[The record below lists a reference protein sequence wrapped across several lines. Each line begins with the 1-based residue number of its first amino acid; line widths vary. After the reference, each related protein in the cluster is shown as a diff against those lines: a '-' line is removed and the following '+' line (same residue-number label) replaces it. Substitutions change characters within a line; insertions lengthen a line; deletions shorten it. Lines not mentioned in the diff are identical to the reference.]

1 MIRRTVLTATYLL
14 SSSLLAVSV
23 AACGSPD
30 SSDKTAP
37 AAEAPAPAGA
47 APAVHDGRPIEI
59 TGDDTLKF
67 NITEMRAKPGER
79 LSVTLV
85 NKGKTPKFSMGHNWV
100 LLASGVDEKAFVVV
114 AAESPT
120 TDYVPA
126 ARKADILAA
135 TKLLGPDEKDT
146 VTFNAPT
153 APGKYVFIC
162 SFPGHLQ
169 VGMQGVLI
177 VE

>member
-1 MIRRTVLTATYLL
+1 MLRRTVRRATYLL
-14 SSSLLAVSV
+14 PISLLAVSV
-23 AACGSPD
+23 AACGSSD
-30 SSDKTAP
+30 SPDKTAP
-37 AAEAPAPAGA
+37 AEAPGPAGA

-59 TGDDTLKF
+59 VGDDTLKF
-67 NITEMRAKPGER
+67 DITEMRAKPGER

-100 LLASGVDEKAFVVV
+100 LLAAGVDEKAFVVV